1 MGNNVGAFDIK
12 HLPRIAIKGQVLVN
26 LAAKFT
32 EVAKEVETQE
42 GKMLG
47 PEVLVISIPYPPSW
61 EIYADEGS

>member
-1 MGNNVGAFDIK
+1 MLRAFAIK
-12 HLPRIAIKGQVLVN
+12 YMPRIAIKGQVLVN

-47 PEVLVISIPYPPSW
+47 PEVLVISIPYPPS
-61 EIYADEGS
+61 